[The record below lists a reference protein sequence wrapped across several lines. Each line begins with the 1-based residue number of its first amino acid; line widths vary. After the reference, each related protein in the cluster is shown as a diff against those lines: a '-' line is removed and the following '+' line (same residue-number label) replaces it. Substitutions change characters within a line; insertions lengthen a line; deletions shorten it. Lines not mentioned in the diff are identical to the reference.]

1 MRNECTREKKNGYD
15 QCFLM
20 WIRWNLKSDFYI
32 TTEISGNRQRNQNSR
47 NHTHTHTH
55 THTERKWRKL
65 APVGAGGEYRRRS
78 DWHPAP
84 TACCVRE
91 RLGGRRRQFVVI
103 CRRRARVAPARDCCG
118 GGGRQLDARL
128 IKSMVNLNYNWKWN
142 HFNQLDNVQL

>member
-1 MRNECTREKKNGYD
+1 MSARVKKK
-15 QCFLM
+15 
-20 WIRWNLKSDFYI
+20 WIRSMFSYVNPLKFKIRFLYHD
-32 TTEISGNRQRNQNSR
+32 RNFGKSPKKSEFTKS
-47 NHTHTHTH
+47 HTHTHTH